1 MNAREILTQSFGD
14 LGIVSANAPM
24 TPEMA
29 SDGLKRLNNM
39 VSSWRTQFGTVLA
52 VERTIFPIVADK
64 QTYTIGLGGDFN
76 VPKPVTIP
84 AAGLWLAGLADAES
98 VTSITRSG
106 TVATVT
112 QTAHPF
118 AVGDEAYIS
127 GAAQIGYNG
136 LQTVQTVPSANSYTF
151 TVGNTVTTPATGTIT
166 AAAVEDQPVEIPR
179 AVITD
184 DAYQAIQIK
193 NLSNSLFT
201 VVYYNS
207 TSTNSPFGTVFLWP
221 RPDTAANQLVL
232 YLQSAFVTFAALLTD
247 YDWPDNP
254 GYAEALQYQLDLR
267 LAPAYGQQASPEIV
281 ELARETFGC
290 IKRANNKLVDLPTD
304 AHVLAWSR
312 RSGYNIQTGQGG

>member
-1 MNAREILTQSFGD
+1 
-14 LGIVSANAPM
+14 
-24 TPEMA
+24 
-29 SDGLKRLNNM
+29 
-39 VSSWRTQFGTVLA
+39 
-52 VERTIFPIVADK
+52 
-64 QTYTIGLGGDFN
+64 
-76 VPKPVTIP
+76 
-84 AAGLWLAGLADAES
+84 
-98 VTSITRSG
+98 
-106 TVATVT
+106 
-112 QTAHPF
+112 
-118 AVGDEAYIS
+118 
-127 GAAQIGYNG
+127 
-136 LQTVQTVPSANSYTF
+136 VQTVPSANSYTF